1 MVTKKLSSKQRVLTV
16 AIKMFLEN
24 GYKQTTMRELAKRAN
39 VNYGSLTFAF
49 KSKENVVCQLLGYV
63 FEYQFSKVK
72 EFLKEK
78 ANDKILFYATEM
90 ALQINVAESSEHLRE
105 MYNVS
110 YSMPNSSQVVFNT
123 ITTKLEDIFKEF
135 LPQAEKKDF
144 YELEI
149 ASAGVMRNFISVPC
163 DVYFTMERKIK
174 RLLETTFLI
183 YRVPQSKIDEAL
195 NFVSTLNFEK
205 LARETLKGMNSY
217 IENRLIDC

>member
-1 MVTKKLSSKQRVLTV
+1 MVTKKLSSKQRVLIV

-72 EFLKEK
+72 EILKEK

-195 NFVSTLNFEK
+195 NFVSSLNFEK

>member
-1 MVTKKLSSKQRVLTV
+1 MVTKKLSSKQRVLIV

-72 EFLKEK
+72 EILKEK

>member
-72 EFLKEK
+72 EILKEK

>member
-1 MVTKKLSSKQRVLTV
+1 MVTKKLSSKQRVLIV

-72 EFLKEK
+72 EILKEK

-195 NFVSTLNFEK
+195 NFVSTLNLEK